1 MIKLKT
7 YLVTGGA
14 GFIGSNFIKYMLY
27 KYNDIKIICLD
38 KLTYAGNLANIE
50 YELEN
55 YSDKLEFIKGDIINK
70 ELVEYIFDNWDITFI
85 VNFAAES
92 HVDRS
97 IEDADVFLET
107 NVVGVQNLL
116 NVAKDKWETEERDYS
131 QQTSGEFVIVNYLH
145 SPRCVSC
152 ETPSQRKDFGARCD
166 QERPQG
172 TRVKNQSGH
181 QQ

>member
-1 MIKLKT
+1 
-7 YLVTGGA
+7 
-14 GFIGSNFIKYMLY
+14 MLY

-116 NVAKDKWETEERDYS
+116 NVAKDKWETEERDY
-131 QQTSGEFVIVNYLH
+131 L
-145 SPRCVSC
+145 
-152 ETPSQRKDFGARCD
+152 D
-166 QERPQG
+166 Q
-172 TRVKNQSGH
+172 V
-181 QQ
+181 